1 MDLIISIIHNW
12 MNKYVYQLHIEQEI
26 YKFHNP
32 IKKISFTIKNKTLQ
46 KNNFH
51 KPINAYKRTTFTS
64 LSMQERL
71 LVYIVIF
78 SISAADRRLWSRE
91 CKKRAFL
98 QYAYSPPPSPPLL
111 VFFVLED
118 AGCHVFSFSCFQG
131 LG

>member
-1 MDLIISIIHNW
+1 

-71 LVYIVIF
+71 LVYIVIS
-78 SISAADRRLWSRE
+78 SISAADRRL
-91 CKKRAFL
+91 
-98 QYAYSPPPSPPLL
+98 
-111 VFFVLED
+111 
-118 AGCHVFSFSCFQG
+118 
-131 LG
+131 